1 MSFFDSSYFV
11 VIDRRICT
19 RDEQPTG
26 AAVQRLTLFQEM
38 SNTMKNPAAARQ
50 VQKYY
55 KRRGENRGCGKKVW
69 VLVLYYILL
78 YLINNV

>member
-26 AAVQRLTLFQEM
+26 AASDFVPRNEHHDVE
-38 SNTMKNPAAARQ
+38 SGG
-50 VQKYY
+50 
-55 KRRGENRGCGKKVW
+55 GEASTKV
-69 VLVLYYILL
+69 L
-78 YLINNV
+78 

>member
-38 SNTMKNPAAARQ
+38 SNTKKNPAAARQ

-55 KRRGENRGCGKKVW
+55 KRREGEKKEDVVKKFVFW
-69 VLVLYYILL
+69 YCIVL
-78 YLINNV
+78 NK